1 MGQSGATGVLI
12 GEFQHLIDEKGRVTV
27 PARLREGLG
36 DKFIMAKGLE
46 NCLFLFP
53 MDEWARIQERL
64 KSLSLTRSDARAFTR
79 FLFSGAQEVQVDR
92 QGRVL
97 ISPNLREYAALD
109 KEVVLVGVSTRA
121 EIWAKEQWER
131 YKERAEASFAEVAEK
146 LADIEL

>member
-1 MGQSGATGVLI
+1 MLI
-12 GEFQHLIDEKGRVTV
+12 GEYQHLIDEKGRVTV

-36 DKFIMAKGLE
+36 EKFIMARGLE

-53 MDEWARIQERL
+53 MDEWARIQEKL

-79 FLFSGAQEVQVDR
+79 FLFSGAQEAQVDR

-131 YKERAEASFAEVAEK
+131 YKERAGASFAEVAEK